1 MMIFLAPLVCVIGL
15 LIYAIT
21 VNPKAAE
28 LGKIAFWTGLLA
40 TLLIFGGWH
49 EVLH

>member
-1 MMIFLAPLVCVIGL
+1 MMIFLAPAVCIAGLVLFAVT
-15 LIYAIT
+15 A
-21 VNPKAAE
+21 NPRAAE
-28 LGKIAFWTGLLA
+28 IGKAMFWMGLLA